1 MSLLKKLIT
10 VIGIIAAVL
19 AAIGII
25 KKPSSIYKDKP
36 EEKKVK
42 SKFVCK
48 ILQVQCHVL
57 HRDAMHPLVTR
68 LHAGGSSQG
77 CTAPL
82 RGSLD
87 GFRSACHKSVML

>member
-1 MSLLKKLIT
+1 MLHFSIPEWRGNLLI
-10 VIGIIAAVL
+10 
-19 AAIGII
+19 
-25 KKPSSIYKDKP
+25 
-36 EEKKVK
+36 EELDDRPHAECGQYRAYSVK